1 MLRTAIESA
10 EGVAEKRSFVVEGE
24 TSPFKFA
31 IIQPMKIV
39 DILNSKKVSLSF
51 EVFPPKKLEALES
64 IKKTAVELTS
74 LNPDFISVTFG
85 AGGTTQGYTAD
96 IAQAI
101 ENQGTA
107 ALAHLT
113 CVRSTTEALNNIIS
127 NLKEKNISN
136 VLALRGDFP
145 KDATE
150 DENVFPSGF
159 VHASDLVSLLK
170 DEGFCVGG
178 ACYPEGHP
186 ESTSRETDI
195 ENLKHKVDAGVD
207 FLTTQM
213 FFDNDMLYSFLYRL
227 QSAGI
232 HVPVLAGIMP
242 ITNANQVSRMVDL
255 SNAYIPR
262 KLLAICD
269 RFRNSPEAMMQAGI
283 AYATDQIIDLISNGV
298 RGIHIYTMN
307 KPAIAKAI
315 INNVNEI
322 IKATNK

>member
-1 MLRTAIESA
+1 MTIA
-10 EGVAEKRSFVVEGE
+10 E
-24 TSPFKFA
+24 
-31 IIQPMKIV
+31 
-39 DILNSKKVSLSF
+39 ILNTKKVSLSF
-51 EVFPPKKLEALES
+51 EVFPPKKREALES
-64 IKKTAVELTS
+64 IKQTACSLTELK
-74 LNPDFISVTFG
+74 PDFISVTFG
-85 AGGTTQGYTAD
+85 AGGTTKGYTAE
-96 IAQAI
+96 IAEAI
-101 ENQGTA
+101 EQNGTA

-113 CVRSTTEALNNIIS
+113 CVRSTTEALGYTVNDLKKRNI
-127 NLKEKNISN
+127 KN
-136 VLALRGDFP
+136 VLALRGDIP
-145 KDATE
+145 KDTVTG
-150 DENVFPSGF
+150 ENIFASGF
-159 VHASDLVSLLK
+159 LHASDLVRFLK
-170 DEGFCVGG
+170 DKGLCVGG

-186 ESTSRETDI
+186 ESQSRDADI
-195 ENLKHKVDAGVD
+195 ELLKYKVDAGVD

-307 KPAIAKAI
+307 KPEIAKAI
-315 INNVNEI
+315 IKNVDDI
-322 IKATNK
+322 INATNYS

>member
-1 MLRTAIESA
+1 MSIA
-10 EGVAEKRSFVVEGE
+10 
-24 TSPFKFA
+24 
-31 IIQPMKIV
+31 

-51 EVFPPKKLEALES
+51 EVFPPKKKEALES
-64 IKKTAVELTS
+64 IKETALSLTK

-85 AGGTTQGYTAD
+85 AGGTTQGYTAE
-96 IAQAI
+96 IAEAI
-101 ENQGTA
+101 ENNGTTS
-107 ALAHLT
+107 LAHLT
-113 CVRSTTEALNNIIS
+113 CVRSTLEDLEATIADLKKRNI
-127 NLKEKNISN
+127 KN
-136 VLALRGDFP
+136 VLALRGDLP
-145 KDATE
+145 KDAAE
-150 DENVFPSGF
+150 GENVFPSGYT
-159 VHASDLVSLLK
+159 HASDLVTLLK
-170 DEGFCVGG
+170 KEGLCVGG

-186 ESTSRETDI
+186 ESSSRETDI
-195 ENLKHKVDAGVD
+195 DLLKYKVDAGVD

-269 RFRNSPEAMMQAGI
+269 RFRDSPQAMMQAGI

-307 KPAIAKAI
+307 KPEIAGAI
-315 INNVNEI
+315 IKNVDEI
-322 IKATNK
+322 IKATNS

>member
-1 MLRTAIESA
+1 MSIA
-10 EGVAEKRSFVVEGE
+10 
-24 TSPFKFA
+24 
-31 IIQPMKIV
+31 

-51 EVFPPKKLEALES
+51 EVFPPKKKEALES
-64 IKKTAVELTS
+64 IKETALSLTK

-85 AGGTTQGYTAD
+85 AGGTTQGYTAE
-96 IAQAI
+96 IAEAI
-101 ENQGTA
+101 ENNGTTS
-107 ALAHLT
+107 LAHLT
-113 CVRSTTEALNNIIS
+113 CVRSTLEDLEETIADLKKRNI
-127 NLKEKNISN
+127 KN
-136 VLALRGDFP
+136 VLALRGDLP
-145 KDATE
+145 KDALE
-150 DENVFPSGF
+150 GENVFPSGYT
-159 VHASDLVSLLK
+159 HASDLVTLLK
-170 DEGFCVGG
+170 KEGLCVGG

-186 ESTSRETDI
+186 ESASRETDI
-195 ENLKHKVDAGVD
+195 DLLKYKVDAGVD

-269 RFRNSPEAMMQAGI
+269 RFRDSPQAMMQAGI

-307 KPAIAKAI
+307 KPEIAGAI
-315 INNVNEI
+315 IKNVDEI
-322 IKATNK
+322 IRATNS

>member
-1 MLRTAIESA
+1 MSIA
-10 EGVAEKRSFVVEGE
+10 
-24 TSPFKFA
+24 
-31 IIQPMKIV
+31 

-51 EVFPPKKLEALES
+51 EVFPPKKKEALES
-64 IKKTAVELTS
+64 IKETAVSLTK

-85 AGGTTQGYTAD
+85 AGGTTQGYTAE
-96 IAQAI
+96 IAEAI
-101 ENQGTA
+101 ENNGTTS
-107 ALAHLT
+107 LAHLT
-113 CVRSTTEALNNIIS
+113 CVRSTTEALEYTIDDLKKRNI
-127 NLKEKNISN
+127 KN

-145 KDATE
+145 KDAVTG
-150 DENVFPSGF
+150 ENIFPSGF
-159 VHASDLVSLLK
+159 THASDLVTLLK
-170 DEGFCVGG
+170 KEGLCVGG

-186 ESTSRETDI
+186 ESASRETDI
-195 ENLKHKVDAGVD
+195 DLLKYKVDAGVD

-269 RFRNSPEAMMQAGI
+269 RFRDSPQAMMQAGI

-307 KPAIAKAI
+307 KPEIAGAI
-315 INNVNEI
+315 IKNVDEI
-322 IKATNK
+322 IKATNN

>member
-1 MLRTAIESA
+1 MSIA
-10 EGVAEKRSFVVEGE
+10 
-24 TSPFKFA
+24 
-31 IIQPMKIV
+31 
-39 DILNSKKVSLSF
+39 DILNNKKVSLSF
-51 EVFPPKKLEALES
+51 EVFPPKKKEALES
-64 IKKTAVELTS
+64 IKETAVSLTK

-85 AGGTTQGYTAD
+85 AGGTTKGYTAE
-96 IAQAI
+96 IAEAI
-101 ENQGTA
+101 ENNGTTS
-107 ALAHLT
+107 LAHLT
-113 CVRSTTEALNNIIS
+113 CVRSTTEALEYTIDDLKKRNI
-127 NLKEKNISN
+127 KN

-145 KDATE
+145 KDAVTG
-150 DENVFPSGF
+150 ENIFPSGF
-159 VHASDLVSLLK
+159 THASDLVTLLK
-170 DEGFCVGG
+170 KEGMCVGG

-186 ESTSRETDI
+186 ESASREADI
-195 ENLKHKVDAGVD
+195 DSLKYKVDAGVD

-269 RFRNSPEAMMQAGI
+269 RFRDSPQAMMQAGI

-307 KPAIAKAI
+307 KPEIAGAI
-315 INNVNEI
+315 IKNVDEI
-322 IKATNK
+322 IKATNN

>member
-1 MLRTAIESA
+1 MSIA
-10 EGVAEKRSFVVEGE
+10 
-24 TSPFKFA
+24 
-31 IIQPMKIV
+31 

-51 EVFPPKKLEALES
+51 EVFPPKKKEALES
-64 IKKTAVELTS
+64 IKETALSLTK

-85 AGGTTQGYTAD
+85 AGGTTQGYTAE
-96 IAQAI
+96 IAEAI
-101 ENQGTA
+101 ENNGTTS
-107 ALAHLT
+107 LAHLT
-113 CVRSTTEALNNIIS
+113 CVRSTLEALEATIADLKKRNI
-127 NLKEKNISN
+127 KN
-136 VLALRGDFP
+136 VLALRGDLP
-145 KDATE
+145 KDALE
-150 DENVFPSGF
+150 GENVFPSGYT
-159 VHASDLVSLLK
+159 HASDLVTLLK
-170 DEGFCVGG
+170 KEGLCVGG

-186 ESTSRETDI
+186 ESASRETDI
-195 ENLKHKVDAGVD
+195 DLLKYKVDAGVD

-269 RFRNSPEAMMQAGI
+269 RFRDSPQAMMQAGI

-307 KPAIAKAI
+307 KPEIAGAI
-315 INNVNEI
+315 IKNVDEI
-322 IKATNK
+322 IKATNS

>member
-1 MLRTAIESA
+1 MTKERMSIA
-10 EGVAEKRSFVVEGE
+10 
-24 TSPFKFA
+24 
-31 IIQPMKIV
+31 

-51 EVFPPKKLEALES
+51 EVFPPKKKEALES
-64 IKKTAVELTS
+64 IKETALSLTK

-85 AGGTTQGYTAD
+85 AGGTTQGYTAE
-96 IAQAI
+96 IAEAI
-101 ENQGTA
+101 ENNGTTS
-107 ALAHLT
+107 LAHLT
-113 CVRSTTEALNNIIS
+113 CVRSTLEDLEATIADLKKRNI
-127 NLKEKNISN
+127 KN
-136 VLALRGDFP
+136 VLALRGDLP
-145 KDATE
+145 KDAAE
-150 DENVFPSGF
+150 GENVFPSGYT
-159 VHASDLVSLLK
+159 HASDLVTLLK
-170 DEGFCVGG
+170 KEGLCVGG

-186 ESTSRETDI
+186 ESASRETDI
-195 ENLKHKVDAGVD
+195 DLLKYKVDAGVD

-269 RFRNSPEAMMQAGI
+269 RFRDSPQAMMQAGI

-307 KPAIAKAI
+307 KPEIAGAI
-315 INNVNEI
+315 IKNVDEI
-322 IKATNK
+322 IRATNS

>member
-1 MLRTAIESA
+1 
-10 EGVAEKRSFVVEGE
+10 
-24 TSPFKFA
+24 
-31 IIQPMKIV
+31 MKIADV
-39 DILNSKKVSLSF
+39 LNSKKISLSF
-51 EVFPPKKLEALES
+51 EVFPPKKKENLDS
-64 IKKTAVELTS
+64 IKETACSLTK

-85 AGGTTQGYTAD
+85 AGGTTKGYTAE
-96 IAQAI
+96 IAEAI
-101 ENQGTA
+101 ENAGTT

-113 CVRSTTEALNNIIS
+113 CVRSTREALEFSIK
-127 NLKEKNISN
+127 NLKSKNITN

-145 KDATE
+145 KDSVTG
-150 DENVFPSGF
+150 ENIFPSGCT
-159 VHASDLVSLLK
+159 HASDLVAILK
-170 DEGFCVGG
+170 QEGMCVGG

-186 ESTSRETDI
+186 ESQSREADI
-195 ENLKHKVDAGVD
+195 ESLKYKVDAGVD

-242 ITNANQVSRMVDL
+242 ITNANQVSRMIDL

-269 RFRNSPEAMMQAGI
+269 RFKNSPEAMMQAGI
-283 AYATDQIIDLISNGV
+283 AYATDQIIDLISNGI

-307 KPAIAKAI
+307 KPEIAQAI
-315 INNVNEI
+315 IKNVDDI
-322 IKATNK
+322 IRATNS

>member
-1 MLRTAIESA
+1 MTNQR
-10 EGVAEKRSFVVEGE
+10 
-24 TSPFKFA
+24 
-31 IIQPMKIV
+31 MKIA

-51 EVFPPKKLEALES
+51 EVFPPKKKEGLES
-64 IKKTAVELTS
+64 IKNTAISLTN
-74 LNPDFISVTFG
+74 LKPDFISVTFG
-85 AGGTTQGYTAD
+85 AGGTTKGYTAE
-96 IAQAI
+96 IAEAI
-101 ENQGTA
+101 EENGTTS
-107 ALAHLT
+107 LAHLT
-113 CVRSTTEALNNIIS
+113 CVRSTKEALEYTINDLKKRNI
-127 NLKEKNISN
+127 KN

-145 KDATE
+145 KDAVTG
-150 DENVFPSGF
+150 ENVFPSGF
-159 VHASDLVSLLK
+159 VHASDLVKLLK
-170 DEGFCVGG
+170 DEGMCVGG

-186 ESTSRETDI
+186 ESKSREADI
-195 ENLKHKVDAGVD
+195 EALKYKVDAGVD

-269 RFRNSPEAMMQAGI
+269 RFRDSPEAMMQAGI

-307 KPAIAKAI
+307 KPEIAQAI
-315 INNVNEI
+315 INNVDEI
-322 IKATNK
+322 IKATNS

>member
-1 MLRTAIESA
+1 MSIA
-10 EGVAEKRSFVVEGE
+10 
-24 TSPFKFA
+24 
-31 IIQPMKIV
+31 
-39 DILNSKKVSLSF
+39 DILNNKKVSLSF
-51 EVFPPKKLEALES
+51 EVFPPKKKEALES
-64 IKKTAVELTS
+64 IKETAVSLTK

-85 AGGTTQGYTAD
+85 AGGTTQGYTAE
-96 IAQAI
+96 IAEAI
-101 ENQGTA
+101 ENNGTTS
-107 ALAHLT
+107 LAHLT
-113 CVRSTTEALNNIIS
+113 CVRSTVEDLEATIADLKKRNI
-127 NLKEKNISN
+127 KN
-136 VLALRGDFP
+136 VLALRGDLP
-145 KDATE
+145 KDAAE
-150 DENVFPSGF
+150 GENVFPSGYT
-159 VHASDLVSLLK
+159 HASDLVTLLK
-170 DEGFCVGG
+170 KEGMCVGG

-186 ESTSRETDI
+186 ESASREADI
-195 ENLKHKVDAGVD
+195 DSLKYKVDAGVD

-269 RFRNSPEAMMQAGI
+269 RFRDSPEAMMQAGI

-307 KPAIAKAI
+307 KPEIAGAI
-315 INNVNEI
+315 IKNVDEI
-322 IKATNK
+322 IKATNS